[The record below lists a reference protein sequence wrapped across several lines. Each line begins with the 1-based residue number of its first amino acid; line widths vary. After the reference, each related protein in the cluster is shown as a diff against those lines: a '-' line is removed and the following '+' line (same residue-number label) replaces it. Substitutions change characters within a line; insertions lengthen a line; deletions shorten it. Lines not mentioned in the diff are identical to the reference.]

1 MKWSHLLPWDGKRW
15 DHSHQK
21 YGNVLLKLTKKDTA
35 SKISPLSSVLVAGR
49 CGNGGN
55 EHTTL
60 EEIVTEVAH
69 NDHISSIRK
78 SPKKSK
84 TQSLY
89 CVTRSTGGP
98 TESLLIFGIHQDI
111 STIFSQRSPEVIGNR
126 CISVAKPWTI
136 FYRDIDEMAPRTRG
150 IKRTGNTSV
159 HENQTASGR
168 STSKDRSSLTGNG
181 CMHSWSLMTIHGSLS
196 TADCISPLKRK
207 R

>member
-1 MKWSHLLPWDGKRW
+1 MKWSHLFPWDGKRW

-35 SKISPLSSVLVAGR
+35 LKISPLSSVLVAGR

-60 EEIVTEVAH
+60 DEIVSEVAH

-111 STIFSQRSPEVIGNR
+111 STSSHSDHRKWLATGAYQSPNR
-126 CISVAKPWTI
+126 EQYFT
-136 FYRDIDEMAPRTRG
+136 E
-150 IKRTGNTSV
+150 TSTKWLPV
-159 HENQTASGR
+159 QEE
-168 STSKDRSSLTGNG
+168 
-181 CMHSWSLMTIHGSLS
+181 
-196 TADCISPLKRK
+196 
-207 R
+207 